1 MKKSYNTFLFW
12 QNVYNT
18 SRDGER
24 AVVNKNNFL
33 NTILKL
39 FYFVIKLIYF
49 IIFSWVYY
57 P

>member
-18 SRDGER
+18 SRNGER